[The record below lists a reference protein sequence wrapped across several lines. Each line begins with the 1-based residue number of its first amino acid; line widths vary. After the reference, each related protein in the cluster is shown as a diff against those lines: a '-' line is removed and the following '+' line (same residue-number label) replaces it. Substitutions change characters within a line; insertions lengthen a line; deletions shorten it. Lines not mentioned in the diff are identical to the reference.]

1 MSDRPARHA
10 KSWVKKPLTCFW
22 FFLLGVLVGGLCMAW
37 IARDTLV
44 SRAELPATVPSA
56 EGQGQIRSDAA
67 SAQVP
72 LNSPSATATSSK
84 DQAIVKK
91 PGETY
96 IALVLDDCGSSLA
109 LAEKVQALGLPLTW
123 AIIPHLKFSG
133 ETAALLRKS
142 DIPFLVHVP
151 MQALVDPDGK
161 AGEKGPYYIG
171 AGMTE
176 EEAGRVLLPLIESLP
191 GAYGINNHRGSKA
204 TADETTMRGVMKTLA
219 SREMFFLDSNTSPK
233 TVAYKVAAD
242 IGLPTAKNGHF
253 LDNES
258 DREKIAGEF
267 ERAVKISRQKG
278 NVVAICHLRSETIVF
293 LENLSKQDLQAKGI
307 RLVTLPQL
315 MKLQKGD

>member
-1 MSDRPARHA
+1 
-10 KSWVKKPLTCFW
+10 
-22 FFLLGVLVGGLCMAW
+22 MAW

-44 SRAELPATVPSA
+44 SRAERPISLPSA
-56 EGQGQIRSDAA
+56 EGQGQVRVDAP
-67 SAQVP
+67 STGGP
-72 LNSPSATATSSK
+72 LNAPSAKATSSR

-109 LAEKVQALGLPLTW
+109 LAEKVQSLDLPLTW

-133 ETAALLRKS
+133 DTAALLRKS
-142 DIPFLVHVP
+142 DTPFLVHVP

-176 EEAGRVLLPLIESLP
+176 EEAGRALIPLIESLP

-219 SREMFFLDSNTSPK
+219 SRELFFLDSNTSPK
-233 TVAYKVAAD
+233 TVAYKVATD
-242 IGLPTAKNGHF
+242 LGLSTAKNGHF

-258 DREKIAGEF
+258 DREKIAVEF

-278 NVVAICHLRSETIVF
+278 SVVAICHLRPETIVF
-293 LENLSKQDLQAKGI
+293 LENLTKQDLRAKGI

-315 MKLQKGD
+315 MELQKGD